1 MASKAVG
8 AYSFRM
14 YRLWVCLPATETV
27 AIAAAARLPKYWV
40 FEWTRPSKTRR
51 RPKPALKVKLQ

>member
-1 MASKAVG
+1 MGV
-8 AYSFRM
+8 YSFKM